1 MGIFV
6 IQTIHVTSFLN
17 TSGLFENPLC
27 GTKIYI
33 ILVKN
38 YVLYGMKYIYYC
50 FSLMLYKISSWFVFF
65 WDKFNLFRTIILNN
79 VLKKYFD
86 LYLFLSLNEYVFR
99 IFL

>member
-38 YVLYGMKYIYYC
+38 YVLYGVKYIIALVWCYIKY
-50 FSLMLYKISSWFVFF
+50 LVGLYFF
-65 WDKFNLFRTIILNN
+65 EINSI
-79 VLKKYFD
+79 
-86 LYLFLSLNEYVFR
+86 YLEQ
-99 IFL
+99 